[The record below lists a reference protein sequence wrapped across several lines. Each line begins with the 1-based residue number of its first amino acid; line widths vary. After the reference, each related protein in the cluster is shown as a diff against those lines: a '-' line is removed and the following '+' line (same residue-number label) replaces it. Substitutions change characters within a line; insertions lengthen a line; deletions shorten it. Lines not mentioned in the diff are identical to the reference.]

1 MRDLDLA
8 VLRIFKTVAEEGG
21 VTRAA
26 ERLNRVQSNVTT
38 RVKQLEERLGVAL
51 FTRRGKRLHL
61 TAAGIAFL
69 DYAERLLRL
78 SAEAESVLHADR
90 PRGDFRLGSMESTA
104 GMRLPAV
111 LSRYHRA
118 WPEVR
123 IDLSTGTAGKLVEQ
137 LHRGGIDA
145 AFAAEPF
152 ARDGL
157 EVCPAFREELVLIS
171 PLGAPPVTTPV
182 EACTRSVI
190 AFPVGCAYRYRLEG
204 WIGRER
210 TLAKRFHE
218 YASYH
223 ALIAC
228 VAAGGGIAIAP
239 RSVVEAIVS
248 PKQIRIQALPRP
260 VAEATTYLM
269 WRKGYESPALR
280 ALVDLVGAVTVD
292 GKPRKSRVK
301 RTARRSA

>member
-1 MRDLDLA
+1 MSDLDLA
-8 VLRIFKTVAEEGG
+8 ALRIFKTVADEGG

-26 ERLNRVQSNVTT
+26 QRLHRVQSNVTT
-38 RVKQLEERLGVAL
+38 RLKQLEDRLGVEL

-61 TAAGIAFL
+61 TAAGRSFL
-69 DYAERLLRL
+69 DYANRLLRL
-78 SAEAESVLHADR
+78 SAEAESVLHADC

-104 GMRLPAV
+104 GMRLPSV
-111 LSRYHRA
+111 LSRYHQS

-123 IDLSTGTAGKLVEQ
+123 IDLSTGTAGTLVEQ
-137 LHRGGIDA
+137 LHRGVIDA

-157 EVCPAFREELVLIS
+157 EARPAFREELVLIS
-171 PLGAPPVTTPV
+171 PLGAPPVTTPA

-190 AFPVGCAYRYRLEG
+190 AFPVGCAYRFRLEG

-210 TLAKRFHE
+210 AFARRFHE
-218 YASYH
+218 YSSYH

-239 RSVVEAIVS
+239 RAVVEASVGRT
-248 PKQIRIQALPRP
+248 QIRIQTLPKP
-260 VAEATTYLM
+260 VADATTYLL
-269 WRKGYESPALR
+269 WRTGYESPALK
-280 ALVDLVGAVTVD
+280 ALMDLVEETAGRRTS
-292 GKPRKSRVK
+292 GNGRTKRK
-301 RTARRSA
+301 A